1 MCYVLIT
8 YSFPTVGE
16 TFLDVPGRRLDEAVS
31 GPERPLYQSEL
42 SAEHKKSH
50 MILLISHISYKTDIT
65 HSQMHLYISRQE
77 NNTNIKVKISSW
89 YCGYSS
95 NEYNILNE

>member
-16 TFLDVPGRRLDEAVS
+16 TFLDVPGRMLDEAVS

-42 SAEHKKSH
+42 SAEHKKV
-50 MILLISHISYKTDIT
+50 T
-65 HSQMHLYISRQE
+65 
-77 NNTNIKVKISSW
+77 
-89 YCGYSS
+89 
-95 NEYNILNE
+95 